1 MEVNKTEMAVV
12 TQALASAD
20 QNLVVEL
27 SDLQLALVGG
37 GIADVVFG

>member
-20 QNLVVEL
+20 QSTVIEL
-27 SDLQLALVGG
+27 NDLQLALIGG